1 MGCNHNLT
9 SGTPRKPI
17 GTIHSSTRTHRK
29 VQKSKDAQANSDSN
43 GLPLL
48 LHIVLLKPDYF
59 NKIVHGKRNLM
70 IPKCL
75 TKTYPCHKLVT
86 CAIFPW
92 HSQWEPI
99 LIGYWMAIVY
109 SRCGFVQNRIP
120 LISSTPWMVPDVNL
134 SKFPA
139 YVGRWHLQVEPRD
152 RVEGKILPG
161 NLFFR

>member
-17 GTIHSSTRTHRK
+17 GTIHCSTRTHRK
-29 VQKSKDAQANSDSN
+29 VQRSKDAQANSDSN

-48 LHIVLLKPDYF
+48 LHIVLLRPDYF

-99 LIGYWMAIVY
+99 LIGYCIFPLWVCSKPHPPYIKHALNGP
-109 SRCGFVQNRIP
+109 RCESVEIP
-120 LISSTPWMVPDVNL
+120 CVCGALT
-134 SKFPA
+134 FT
-139 YVGRWHLQVEPRD
+139 GRAK
-152 RVEGKILPG
+152 G
-161 NLFFR
+161 